1 MRDDNTDQPPMRP
14 PVEVPRP
21 LADPLDCIEAKLLR
35 SLWLVISSFNDP
47 SMTTVNTLGGYTAH
61 GAFGEHIN
69 EISVLFDEYREQ
81 LEHMRTNLIEA
92 AREVDAGTRCIN
104 DIFEAR
110 YRGPAHPING
120 LCVKRSII
128 RSILFATELAMNLS
142 VL

>member
-1 MRDDNTDQPPMRP
+1 
-14 PVEVPRP
+14 
-21 LADPLDCIEAKLLR
+21 
-35 SLWLVISSFNDP
+35 
-47 SMTTVNTLGGYTAH
+47 MTTVNTLGGYTAH